1 MGGMRVLWQAKYQK
15 QEKEA
20 DGVGKETVKMKVKNQ
35 SAWNAVATAN
45 DQNGCQQWVEERRH

>member
-1 MGGMRVLWQAKYQK
+1 MVLWQAKYQK

-35 SAWNAVATAN
+35 SAWNAVHRNSKRSERVATM
-45 DQNGCQQWVEERRH
+45 G